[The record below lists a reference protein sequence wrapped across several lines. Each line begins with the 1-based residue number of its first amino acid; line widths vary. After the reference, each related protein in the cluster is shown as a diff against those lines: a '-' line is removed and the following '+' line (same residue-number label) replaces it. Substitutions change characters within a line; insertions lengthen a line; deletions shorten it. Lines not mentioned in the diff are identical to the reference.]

1 MNKFEKLLTLYK
13 NFGLVFTIKFINAYI
28 YMLILKSRSQ
38 IHKVIEHYLETNFKD
53 FIKYS
58 QDKTNIGTPVD
69 NYKIWVCWLQGK
81 DNMPEVVKLCYDNLL
96 NKIKDKEIVLITFE
110 NLKNYVEIPDYI
122 YKKYQEGKILP
133 AHFSDIVRCAL
144 LSKYGGMWIDS
155 TIFVTDNI
163 KQHLDIFE
171 SEFFTH
177 KINGMDDNVFCSQYK
192 WSTFLLGTKNKNN
205 DIFLLTYKFLIL
217 YWQKYDMA
225 IDYLM
230 YDYMIFILYKHNMLM
245 NKYIDSNKENNIDLS
260 YFQNKL
266 NIEYDKSEFAQIIKN
281 NYFFKLTYKEYIDF
295 NKPNTNFRK
304 LKESANL

>member
-1 MNKFEKLLTLYK
+1 
-13 NFGLVFTIKFINAYI
+13 
-28 YMLILKSRSQ
+28 MLILKSRSQ

-171 SEFFTH
+171 SEIT
-177 KINGMDDNVFCSQYK
+177 KAVLNIVPVIKERLPEINKFIDEQEFLSDVRKTFYK
-192 WSTFLLGTKNKNN
+192 TMLAARYYFLLEPAWGICTRRNFSRSASERLKNGIPYTEALFEQDYHEMQSDDWTK
-205 DIFLLTYKFLIL
+205 
-217 YWQKYDMA
+217 
-225 IDYLM
+225 
-230 YDYMIFILYKHNMLM
+230 
-245 NKYIDSNKENNIDLS
+245 E
-260 YFQNKL
+260 
-266 NIEYDKSEFAQIIKN
+266 
-281 NYFFKLTYKEYIDF
+281 
-295 NKPNTNFRK
+295 
-304 LKESANL
+304 